1 MPLRK
6 NKAAAKSTLDSWQ
19 KLGDESIVEGRKTKM
34 QRVKDAAQVK
44 HQVED
49 NSGEYAS
56 GSKSEKAS
64 SDSDN

>member
-1 MPLRK
+1 
-6 NKAAAKSTLDSWQ
+6 
-19 KLGDESIVEGRKTKM
+19 M